1 MNLLLDSYSM
11 LMKYLYALWA
21 SILFVLPAIAGKS
34 NAGVVYQ
41 SGYKHFSIAGV
52 ERNDTATIISL
63 HCRMNP
69 GDHFLLPKKNMYLDD
84 ERHNKYKLRYTINIV
99 PGDTILCPYSGEYD
113 FSMVFDPMPKGV
125 RIFDLRAADEWY
137 SAFAFWGIHQ
147 DDRMIRKIKH
157 VADDV
162 HLSAGDVCSPVSKP
176 AVIKGHIKNY
186 RSSDQEEILSL
197 QVRTCHE
204 NSKPRNSNINLKER
218 ISENGYFEFV
228 APVANKSWTYIEG
241 KKTKIPVLL
250 IPDDTIMLEI
260 ENYQE
265 FDMRTTYNSVNGNN
279 TMANLMMADPKWV
292 DWENARD
299 RDASIHP
306 SDLFQD
312 MEKRKETSGRL
323 VDYLTWKYHLSQA
336 ESHLLR
342 LQMHSFIYEVGIS
355 RLNRNLSDTYSGGS
369 TNYQGT
375 AEDLASLAEVI
386 DSYCFLKDIKTKDY
400 SYFVLPSQYLLSH
413 LSQILPIRLVR
424 TSESRFKSLEQYL
437 GQELDEEWRKR
448 IDF

>member
-1 MNLLLDSYSM
+1 MRKIVFIFVALLS
-11 LMKYLYALWA
+11 
-21 SILFVLPAIAGKS
+21 FIAKAKEQPWNS
-34 NAGVVYQ
+34 LYQ
-41 SGYKHFSIAGV
+41 SGYKQFSVVNV
-52 ERNDTATIISL
+52 ERNDTATTISL
-63 HCRMNP
+63 RCRMNP

-84 ERHNKYKLRYTINIV
+84 ELHNKYKLRNTVNIV

-113 FSMVFDPMPKGV
+113 FSLVFDPMPKGV

-137 SAFAFWGIHQ
+137 SSFAFWGIHQ
-147 DDRMIRKIKH
+147 DDRIMKKIKH

-162 HLSAGDVCSPVSKP
+162 QLSAGDVCRPVSKP
-176 AVIKGHIKNY
+176 AVIKGHINNY

-204 NSKPRNSNINLKER
+204 NSKPKNRNINLKEK
-218 ISENGYFEFV
+218 INEDGDFEFV
-228 APVANKSWTYIEG
+228 VPVANKSWTYIEG
-241 KKTKIPVLL
+241 RKTKIPVLL

-260 ENYQE
+260 ENYQDL
-265 FDMRTTYNSVNGNN
+265 DMRTTYNSVNGNN

-299 RDASIHP
+299 RDTNIRP

-312 MEKRKETSGRL
+312 MEKRIEDSGRL
-323 VDYLTWKYHLSQA
+323 VDYLAWKYHLSQT

-355 RLNRNLSDTYSGGS
+355 RLNRNLSDTYFGKNI
-369 TNYQGT
+369 NYQGN
-375 AEDLASLAEVI
+375 AEGLASLPEIV
-386 DSYCFLKDIKTKDY
+386 DSYSFLRNIRTDDC
-400 SYFVLPSQYLLSH
+400 SYFVLPSQYLLLH
-413 LSQILPIRLVR
+413 LSQIHPIQLVG
-424 TSESRFKSLEQYL
+424 TSESRFRSLEQYL
-437 GQELDEEWRKR
+437 GQELDDEWRKR